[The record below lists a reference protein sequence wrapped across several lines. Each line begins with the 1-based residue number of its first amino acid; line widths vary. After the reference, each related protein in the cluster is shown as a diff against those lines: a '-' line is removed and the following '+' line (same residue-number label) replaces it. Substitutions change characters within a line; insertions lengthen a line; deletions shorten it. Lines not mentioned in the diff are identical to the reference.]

1 MHTLKVVAS
10 GLLLLALCL
19 VVGRWLGTTPAAGIA
34 TAVKVFV
41 LLWFVAAAV
50 NLWVGVTR
58 AGYTVAEEA
67 PVFGIVFAVPVA
79 VALLAWWIGARYS
92 R

>member
-1 MHTLKVVAS
+1 
-10 GLLLLALCL
+10 
-19 VVGRWLGTTPAAGIA
+19 
-34 TAVKVFV
+34 VKVFV
-41 LLWFVAAAV
+41 LLRFVAAAV

-58 AGYTVAEEA
+58 AGNTVAEEA

-79 VALLAWWIGARYS
+79 VALLAWWIGARYA